1 MQEKQSSTSYLV
13 GNHFMLELKCKISQM
28 EFSMFYD
35 CINLAWVQRDTKKWF
50 NNFLNRRLM

>member
-13 GNHFMLELKCKISQM
+13 GNHFMLELKCKITQM

-35 CINLAWVQRDTKKWF
+35 CIDFSWAELIILIRQCDTKK
-50 NNFLNRRLM
+50 MV